1 MAPEQELHERDER
14 NRRRR
19 PAADWGVAEDIFDR
33 MPSRRFKRGR
43 AESQEIVIRRADTG
57 AEAEWVDE
65 GPAAT
70 EWDDTAPRREPDVWI
85 DDEPRQAVD
94 TWVDEAPRRG
104 APRRS
109 AGAWA
114 EDEPRRAGDS
124 WSSHEPCR
132 AREGASRDAAD
143 SRSDDEPRRGASR
156 GVDIR
161 VEPGSGRA
169 VDSWVEEEPRRS
181 SDERQVESW
190 LDDEAR

>member
-1 MAPEQELHERDER
+1 MAPEQELNER

-65 GPAAT
+65 GPAVAGW
-70 EWDDTAPRREPDVWI
+70 EDAASRREADVWI

-94 TWVDEAPRRG
+94 TWAQEAPRRG

-109 AGAWA
+109 TGAWA
-114 EDEPRRAGDS
+114 EGEPRRAGD
-124 WSSHEPCR
+124 
-132 AREGASRDAAD
+132 GAP
-143 SRSDDEPRRGASR
+143 PRGLD
-156 GVDIR
+156 VW
-161 VEPGSGRA
+161 VEPGPGRT
-169 VDSWVEEEPRRS
+169 VDSW
-181 SDERQVESW
+181 
-190 LDDEAR
+190 